1 MTDALIRVL
10 PSTSD
15 SSRPWLVWYAP
26 GERIELTGHVLSM
39 WHAKCAGFVTAEA
52 GPGADV
58 HLGMSPHWRAVT
70 WCAGAWVAG
79 ATPVL
84 LESNDIFVE
93 NLLSEAPVM
102 SVAFRIRWLFP
113 SADVQVLVTMGS
125 LATRWP
131 GALPPL
137 VLDGI
142 ADVMPFADRFPAAP
156 TGGSEPALRVVGD
169 GGARTVSR
177 DALAE
182 GRPGAGAEAALAAGA
197 RALLIRQ
204 ETTERAVL
212 GVLAAWRAGLTAVL
226 VSPEADAAL
235 VATAA
240 RQEGAVGSGPGS
252 IA

>member
-1 MTDALIRVL
+1 MTDALIRAL

-226 VSPEADAAL
+226 VSPDADAAL
-235 VATAA
+235 LAAAA
-240 RQEGAVGSGPGS
+240 RQEGAVGAGPG
-252 IA
+252 A

>member
-226 VSPEADAAL
+226 VSPDADAAL
-235 VATAA
+235 LAAAA
-240 RQEGAVGSGPGS
+240 RQEGAVGAGPG
-252 IA
+252 A

>member
-1 MTDALIRVL
+1 MTDALIRAL

-39 WHAKCAGFVTAEA
+39 WHAKCAGFVTTEA

-182 GRPGAGAEAALAAGA
+182 GRPDAGAEAALVAGA
-197 RALLIRQ
+197 QALLIRQ

-226 VSPEADAAL
+226 VSPDADAAL
-235 VATAA
+235 LAAAA
-240 RQEGAVGSGPGS
+240 RQEGAVGAGPG
-252 IA
+252 A